1 MKLLL
6 AQPRGFCAGVVR
18 AIDIVERALTLYG
31 PPVYVLHEIVHNQQV
46 LADLTDKGAIFVE
59 SLEDIPPGAHTIF
72 SAHGV
77 SEKVVSKAR
86 DRELAIIDASCPLVT
101 KVHLQSKQYEKE
113 GYTVI
118 IVGHVGHPE
127 VEGIRGNLKQCYVV
141 DSAADIAAI
150 VDTPQRRYAYVTQ
163 TTLSIDDTRE
173 IISGLKARFPAIIG
187 PDISDIC
194 YATQNRQSA
203 VKTAARQVDLILVI
217 GANNSSN
224 SNRLREVAAAE
235 NIPAY
240 RIQSADELDS
250 TWFDNVEN
258 VGISAG
264 ASTPE
269 VLVEAV
275 IDELRTRFNATV
287 ETLPGKEEKIHF
299 RLPREL
305 DR

>member
-77 SEKVVSKAR
+77 SEKVVDKAR

-118 IVGHVGHPE
+118 IVGHAGHPE
-127 VEGIRGNLKQCYVV
+127 VEGIRGNLKQCYIV

-250 TWFDNVEN
+250 AWFDNAEN